1 MKKQDLVDA
10 THKYNGNI
18 SAIARAFGITRSAIY
33 DYIEKRPELKDI
45 IQDERESILDDAESE
60 LFKQAKRGNLSALI
74 FFLKTQGKKRGYVER
89 SEITGSEGAA
99 IRVEYINTPYPI
111 TGVSSRTS
119 KDLQEPKEV

>member
-10 THKYNGNI
+10 IHKYNGNI